1 MSSSPQKPDFSLD
14 ASQLFREESV
24 SDGRAG
30 SIRCLYPIKP
40 DGSADDTRPTLFQGQ
55 TQVMTPMGVLP
66 VHFEIAASTLAEAVA
81 AFGAAADKG
90 LEDTIAE
97 LKEMQRQQ
105 ASSIMVPGGA
115 GGLGGMPGP
124 GGKIQLR

>member
-1 MSSSPQKPDFSLD
+1 MTSQSKSPDFSLD
-14 ASQLFREESV
+14 ASQLFREENI

-30 SIRCLYPIKP
+30 SIRCLHPIKP
-40 DGSADDTRPTLFQGQ
+40 DGTADTSRPILFQGQ

-66 VHFEIAASTLAEAVA
+66 VHFDIDATTLAEAVEK
-81 AFGAAADKG
+81 FGAAADKG
-90 LEDTIAE
+90 LEDTVNE

-105 ASSIMVPGGA
+105 ASSLLVPGA
-115 GGLGGMPGP
+115 GGMG